1 MGTTTLEGVGVRS
14 IKEIKEWLT
23 MIRQWLSEPKN
34 RNVLHRTLGTLCWM
48 ASLCFCSGDLYSQ
61 EQKVIVVV
69 GAGGS
74 DDYQQ
79 QFETWADNWKSAITS
94 AGESGPDFV
103 CIGLEDNPAEQNDLL
118 RLKQAL
124 TNPGE
129 GTAELWVV
137 LIGHGTDDGK
147 VSKFNLRGPDLS
159 AVQLHEWLLDQKA
172 RTIVV
177 NCASSSG
184 GFVGKLKYPNRV
196 VITATKSSAQ
206 RNFAR
211 FGEYLSAAI
220 DDPAYDLDKDL
231 QTSLLEAVVAA
242 SSQTQEFYLEETRL
256 ATELAMIDDN
266 GDGKGTP
273 SDWFQ
278 GTRAVK
284 KSKANE
290 PDGFVSNQVFLIRR
304 GTEAKLTIEQRE
316 TREQLER
323 ELETLRQKKD
333 ALGEVNYYQSI
344 EPVLLKLAKL
354 YQSVGSE
361 KSVDG
366 QDSSLSETPASPDK

>member
-1 MGTTTLEGVGVRS
+1 MTRP
-14 IKEIKEWLT
+14 
-23 MIRQWLSEPKN
+23 WLSMLMCWE
-34 RNVLHRTLGTLCWM
+34 LLGWTAGKLCL
-48 ASLCFCSGDLYSQ
+48 AVSLCFCYGELSSQELSGQ

-79 QFETWADNWKSAITS
+79 QFETWATNWKSAITS
-94 AGESGPDFV
+94 AGASGPDFV
-103 CIGLEDNPAEQNDLL
+103 CIGSEDNPTGQNDLQ
-118 RLKQAL
+118 RLEQELASL
-124 TNPGE
+124 GDATS
-129 GTAELWVV
+129 ELWVV

-159 AVQLHEWLLDQKA
+159 AEQLHQWLIDMKA

-184 GFVGKLKYPNRV
+184 GFVGKLKHPNRV

-211 FGEYLSAAI
+211 FGEYLSTAI

-242 SSQTQEFYLEETRL
+242 SSQTQEFYLQETRL

-316 TREQLER
+316 TREKLER
-323 ELETLRQKKD
+323 ELELLRQKKD
-333 ALGEVNYYQSI
+333 ALGEATYYQSI

-354 YQSVGSE
+354 YQSVES
-361 KSVDG
+361 SDDV
-366 QDSSLSETPASPDK
+366 QDSASEPAESGK

>member
-1 MGTTTLEGVGVRS
+1 MGTATLEGVGMRFRKTHEDG
-14 IKEIKEWLT
+14 IAMTGPMAIA
-23 MIRQWLSEPKN
+23 P
-34 RNVLHRTLGTLCWM
+34 LCWKM
-48 ASLCFCSGDLYSQ
+48 LCRTTGVLFSIASLCFCCEDLCGQ

-74 DDYQQ
+74 EDYQQ
-79 QFETWADNWKSAITS
+79 QFQNWADNWKSAITS
-94 AGESGPDFV
+94 AGESAPDFV
-103 CIGLEDNPAEQNDLL
+103 CIGSEDNPSGKNDLQ
-118 RLKQAL
+118 RLEQEL
-124 TNPGE
+124 TNLGDA
-129 GTAELWVV
+129 TAELWVV

-159 AVQLHEWLLDQKA
+159 AVQLNQWLPDQEP

-184 GFVGKLKYPNRV
+184 GFVGKLKHPNRV

-211 FGEYLSAAI
+211 FGEYLSMAI
-220 DDPAYDLDKDL
+220 DDPAFDLDKDL

-242 SSQTQEFYLEETRL
+242 SSQTQEFYLQETRL

-278 GTRAVK
+278 GTRTVK
-284 KSKANE
+284 KAKASE
-290 PDGFVSNQVFLIRR
+290 PDGFVANQIFLIRR
-304 GTEAKLTIEQRE
+304 GTEARLTVSQRSN
-316 TREQLER
+316 RDRLER
-323 ELETLRQKKD
+323 ELELLRQKKD
-333 ALGEVNYYQSI
+333 RLGEARYYQSI
-344 EPVLLKLAKL
+344 EPILLDLAKL
-354 YQSVGSE
+354 YQTVDSKNSIDSE
-361 KSVDG
+361 NSI
-366 QDSSLSETPASPDK
+366 DSKKPTDVEK

>member
-1 MGTTTLEGVGVRS
+1 MRFRKTHEDWIAMTGRML
-14 IKEIKEWLT
+14 IA
-23 MIRQWLSEPKN
+23 P
-34 RNVLHRTLGTLCWM
+34 LCWKILFRTTGVLFSI
-48 ASLCFCSGDLYSQ
+48 ASLCFCCEDLRGQ

-79 QFETWADNWKSAITS
+79 QFQNWADNWKSAITS
-94 AGESGPDFV
+94 AGESAPDFV
-103 CIGLEDNPAEQNDLL
+103 CIGSEANPSGKNDLQ
-118 RLKQAL
+118 RLEQEL
-124 TNPGE
+124 TNLGDA
-129 GTAELWVV
+129 TAELWVV

-159 AVQLHEWLLDQKA
+159 AVQLNQWLPDQEP

-184 GFVGKLKYPNRV
+184 GFVGKLKHPNRV

-211 FGEYLSAAI
+211 FGQYLSMAI
-220 DDPAYDLDKDL
+220 DDPAFDLDKDL

-242 SSQTQEFYLEETRL
+242 SSQTQEFYLQETRL

-278 GTRAVK
+278 GTRTVK
-284 KSKANE
+284 KAKASE
-290 PDGFVSNQVFLIRR
+290 PDGFVANQIFLIRR
-304 GTEAKLTIEQRE
+304 GTEARLTVSQRSN
-316 TREQLER
+316 RDRLER
-323 ELETLRQKKD
+323 ELELLRQKKD
-333 ALGEVNYYQSI
+333 RLGEARYYQSI
-344 EPVLLKLAKL
+344 EPILLDLAKL
-354 YQSVGSE
+354 YQTVDSKNSIDSE
-361 KSVDG
+361 NSI
-366 QDSSLSETPASPDK
+366 DSKKPTDVEK

>member
-1 MGTTTLEGVGVRS
+1 MRL
-14 IKEIKEWLT
+14 IKENKKRLDMTGAWLKT
-23 MIRQWLSEPKN
+23 PKSWVMFCHTAG
-34 RNVLHRTLGTLCWM
+34 RLCLM
-48 ASLCFCSGDLYSQ
+48 VSLCLYCGNLCSQ

-79 QFETWADNWKSAITS
+79 QFETWADNWKLAITS
-94 AGESGPDFV
+94 AGELGPEFV
-103 CIGLEDNPAEQNDLL
+103 CIGLEDNPAGQTDFL
-118 RLKQAL
+118 RLKQELSSQQDA
-124 TNPGE
+124 
-129 GTAELWVV
+129 TAELWLV

-159 AVQLHEWLLDQKA
+159 AAQLHEWLIDIKA

-184 GFVGKLKYPNRV
+184 GFVGKLKHPNRV
-196 VITATKSSAQ
+196 VVTATKSSAQ

-211 FGEYLSAAI
+211 FGKYLSAAI

-242 SSQTQEFYLEETRL
+242 SSQAQEFYQQETRL

-273 SDWFQ
+273 ADWFQ
-278 GTRAVK
+278 GTRTVK
-284 KSKANE
+284 ESKVNE

-304 GTEAKLTIEQRE
+304 GTEAKLTAEQRE
-316 TREQLER
+316 IREQLER
-323 ELETLRQKKD
+323 ELESLRQNKD
-333 ALGEVNYYQSI
+333 ALGELNYYQSI
-344 EPVLLKLAKL
+344 EPILLKLAKL
-354 YQSVGSE
+354 YQSVDSE
-361 KSVDG
+361 QSIEA
-366 QDSSLSETPASPDK
+366 QDSFNSVPPAEQGK

>member
-1 MGTTTLEGVGVRS
+1 MVARS
-14 IKEIKEWLT
+14 KSWKFLCF
-23 MIRQWLSEPKN
+23 KAG
-34 RNVLHRTLGTLCWM
+34 TLGLV
-48 ASLCFCSGDLYSQ
+48 ASLCFCCGNLCGQ
-61 EQKVIVVV
+61 EQKGKEQKGKEQKGKEQKVIVVV
-69 GAGGS
+69 GAGGN

-79 QFETWADNWKSAITS
+79 QFENWADNWESAITL
-94 AGESGPDFV
+94 AGDSGPDFV
-103 CIGLEDNPAEQNDLL
+103 RIGSADNPARQNDLQL
-118 RLKQAL
+118 LEQEL
-124 TNPGE
+124 LNLSDV
-129 GTAELWVV
+129 TAELWVV

-159 AVQLHEWLLDQKA
+159 AVQLHEWLVDQDA
-172 RTIVV
+172 RSIVV

-184 GFVGKLKYPNRV
+184 GFVEKLKHPNRV

-211 FGEYLSAAI
+211 FGEYLSMAI
-220 DDPAYDLDKDL
+220 DDPTYDLDKDL

-242 SSQTQEFYLEETRL
+242 SSQTQEFYLQETRL

-278 GTRAVK
+278 GTRTVK

-290 PDGFVSNQVFLIRR
+290 PNGFVSNQVFLIRR
-304 GTEAKLTIEQRE
+304 GAEANLTVKQRE
-316 TREQLER
+316 TREELER
-323 ELETLRQKKD
+323 ELEMMRQKKD
-333 ALGEVNYYQSI
+333 AIGEAIYYQSI

-354 YQSVGSE
+354 YQSAGSE
-361 KSVDG
+361 S
-366 QDSSLSETPASPDK
+366 PAEAQKPTDIEASAEPEK